1 MIEEKSMRNLRTI
14 QKKSAVVLV
23 LLTLLTACETT
34 PVTKR
39 SQLILIP
46 QSQEIALGLTAYQ
59 EVLSKSKISTDPEK
73 VAMVRRVGERIAAVA
88 NQPDYKW
95 EFNLLEDPQ
104 VNAFC
109 LPGGKVAVYTGI
121 LPLTQNEAGLATVL
135 AHEVS
140 HATARHGAERMST
153 GLLAQLGM
161 VALDVGLAMKGQDPN
176 TIKALNA
183 AYGAGT
189 QVGVLLPFSRKQ
201 ESEADRIG
209 LMYMAKAGYDPNE
222 ALHFWERM
230 SKVDKKSPPEF
241 LATHPSD
248 ETRVKQIQNWLPEA
262 EKEYRALP
270 VERREAQIPAVH

>member
-1 MIEEKSMRNLRTI
+1 MRQMRAI
-14 QKKSAVVLV
+14 QKKSAIFLV
-23 LLTLLTACETT
+23 LLAFLVACETT

-46 QSQEIALGLTAYQ
+46 ESQEIALGLTAYQ
-59 EVLSKSKISTDPEK
+59 QVLSESKLSTDPEK
-73 VAMVRRVGERIAAVA
+73 TALVRRVGERIAAVA

-95 EFNLLEDPQ
+95 EFNLIEDDKQ
-104 VNAFC
+104 VNAFA

-121 LPLTQNEAGLATVL
+121 LPLTQTEAGLAAVL
-135 AHEVS
+135 SHEVS
-140 HATARHGAERMST
+140 HATARHGGERMTT

-183 AYGAGT
+183 AYGAGA

-201 ESEADRIG
+201 ESEADKIG
-209 LMYMAKAGYDPNE
+209 LIYMAKAGYDPKE

-230 SKVDKKSPPEF
+230 SKVDKKAPPEF

-248 ETRVKQIQNWLPEA
+248 ETRVKQIKKWLPDA
-262 EKEYRALP
+262 EKEYRAVP
-270 VERREAQIPAVH
+270 VERREAQIPAVN

>member
-1 MIEEKSMRNLRTI
+1 MPIFSTT
-14 QKKSAVVLV
+14 QKKGVIVFVLAA
-23 LLTLLTACETT
+23 LLISCETT
-34 PVTKR
+34 SVTKR

-46 QSQEIALGLTAYQ
+46 EAQEIALGLTAYRQ
-59 EVLSKSKISTDPEK
+59 VLSESKVSTDPEK
-73 VAMVRRVGERIAAVA
+73 TAMLRRVGERIAAVA

-95 EFNLLEDPQ
+95 EFNLIEDDKQ
-104 VNAFC
+104 VNAFA

-121 LPLTQNEAGLATVL
+121 LPLTQTEAGLATVL
-135 AHEVS
+135 SHEVS
-140 HATARHGAERMST
+140 HATARHGGERMTT

-183 AYGAGT
+183 AYGAGA

-201 ESEADRIG
+201 ESEADKIG
-209 LMYMAKAGYDPNE
+209 LIYMAKAGYDPKE

-230 SKVDKKSPPEF
+230 SKVKKESPPEF

-248 ETRVKQIQNWLPEA
+248 ETRIKQIKKWLPEA

-270 VERREAQIPAVH
+270 VERREAQIPALN

>member
-1 MIEEKSMRNLRTI
+1 MRTMRVV
-14 QKKSAVVLV
+14 QKKCAIFWV
-23 LLTLLTACETT
+23 LLALLAACETT

-46 QSQEIALGLTAYQ
+46 ESQEIALGLTAYQ
-59 EVLSKSKISTDPEK
+59 QVLSESKLSTDPEK
-73 VAMVRRVGERIAAVA
+73 TAMLRRVGERIAAVA

-95 EFNLLEDPQ
+95 EFNLIEDDKQ
-104 VNAFC
+104 VNAFA

-121 LPLTQNEAGLATVL
+121 LPLTQTEAGLATVL
-135 AHEVS
+135 SHEVS
-140 HATARHGAERMST
+140 HATARHGGERMTT

-201 ESEADRIG
+201 ESEADKIG
-209 LMYMAKAGYDPNE
+209 LIYMAKAGYDPNE

-248 ETRVKQIQNWLPEA
+248 ETRVKQIKKWLPDA
-262 EKEYRALP
+262 EKEYRAVP
-270 VERREAQIPAVH
+270 VERREAQNR

>member
-1 MIEEKSMRNLRTI
+1 MRKRGSI
-14 QKKSAVVLV
+14 PKRSAIILV
-23 LLTLLTACETT
+23 LLSLLISCETT

-46 QSQEIALGLTAYQ
+46 ESQEIQLGLTAYQ
-59 EVLSKSKISTDPEK
+59 EVLSKSKLSTDPEK
-73 VAMVRRVGERIAAVA
+73 TAMVRRVGEKIAAVA

-95 EFNLLEDPQ
+95 EFNLIEDDKQ

-135 AHEVS
+135 SHEVS

-161 VALDVGLAMKGQDPN
+161 VALDVGLAVKGQDPN
-176 TIKALNA
+176 TIKAMNA
-183 AYGAGT
+183 AYGAGA

-209 LMYMAKAGYDPNE
+209 LTYMAKAGYDPKE
-222 ALHFWERM
+222 ALQFWDRM
-230 SKVDKKSPPEF
+230 SKLDKKSPPEF

-248 ETRVKQIQNWLPEA
+248 ETRVKQIQRWLPDA
-262 EKEYRALP
+262 EKEYQAVP
-270 VERREAQIPAVH
+270 VERREAQIPAH